1 MTATSVNHSKPL
13 HWGILGGGILG
24 MTLADR
30 LRRAG
35 HRVTL
40 LEAADHLGGL
50 ADAWQL
56 GDITWDRHYHVTLL
70 SDNYTREL
78 AAELKLA
85 DEYEWRVT
93 RTGFYTDG
101 KLHSMSNSVEFLKF
115 PPLGLINKFRLAG
128 TIMYASR
135 IKDWKSLEAIP
146 VADWLRK
153 WSGRKTFERI
163 WLPLLKAKLGDNYQQ
178 TSAAFIWSTIA
189 RMYKARRSGM
199 KREMFGYLRGG
210 YARLLEAFE
219 KRLVESGVDIRC
231 NSPVNEV
238 TRDDAGTW
246 NVSLAAN
253 GTLSAPT
260 TLQFDRV
267 VATIPCGPIAQ
278 LCPQLSAEDVTRLRG
293 IEYQGIVCAS
303 LLLKQP
309 LSPYYVTN
317 ITDDAPFTAVIEM
330 SALVDKSEFGGRSLV
345 YLPKY
350 VPANHELL
358 QASDVEVQALFLP
371 ALKRMHPHLIDDD
384 ILAFR
389 VSRVKQV
396 VALPTL
402 NYSQHVPATKTSL
415 PGLFVVNSSQIVDGT
430 LNVNETI
437 RLAEESLPTLLADSS
452 AALTQEKTD
461 AEASADRELVA

>member
-1 MTATSVNHSKPL
+1 MTL
-13 HWGILGGGILG
+13 RWGIIGGGILG

-30 LRRAG
+30 LVRTG
-35 HRVTL
+35 QRVTI

-70 SDNYTREL
+70 SDNHTRQL
-78 AAELKLA
+78 AADLNLGE
-85 DEYEWRVT
+85 EYDWRVT
-93 RTGFYTDG
+93 RTGFYTNG
-101 KLHSMSNSVEFLKF
+101 KLHSMSNSWEFLKF
-115 PPLGLINKFRLAG
+115 PPLGLIDKFRLAG
-128 TIMYASR
+128 TITYASR
-135 IKDWKSLEAIP
+135 IKDWKSLENIP

-153 WSGRKTFERI
+153 LSGRRTFEKI
-163 WLPLLKAKLGDNYQQ
+163 WLPLLKAKLGENYKQ

-210 YARLLEAFE
+210 YARLLAAFE
-219 KRLVESGVDIRC
+219 EKLVAAGVEILC
-231 NSPVNEV
+231 NSPASRIA
-238 TRDDAGTW
+238 RDESGQW
-246 NVSLAAN
+246 QVSLAVN
-253 GTLSAPT
+253 GTRSVPT
-260 TLQFDRV
+260 TLEFDRIV
-267 VATIPCGPIAQ
+267 TTIPSGPIAKI
-278 LCPQLSAEDVTRLRG
+278 CPQLSEREKSRLES
-293 IEYQGIVCAS
+293 IQYQGIVCAS

-317 ITDDAPFTAVIEM
+317 ITDDVPFTAVIEM
-330 SALVDKSEFGGRSLV
+330 SALVDREQLGGKSLI

-350 VPANHELL
+350 VSANDDLL
-358 QASDVEVQALFLP
+358 NASDDAIRGIFLP
-371 ALKRMHPHLIDDD
+371 ALKKMHPHLMEDD
-384 ILAFR
+384 ILAFQ

-402 NYSQHVPATKTSL
+402 NYSQQVPATKTSL
-415 PGLFVVNSSQIVDGT
+415 PGLFIVNSSQIVDGT

-437 RLAEESLPTLLADSS
+437 RLAEESLPTLLA
-452 AALTQEKTD
+452 TNTEPQESPD